1 MIKVIKYY
9 RVSELTTYYRVIYN
23 DKYPDDYVQFGVEDK
38 DNQIF
43 INEVNK

>member
-9 RVSELTTYYRVIYN
+9 RVSELTTYYRVIHN
-23 DKYPDDYVQFGVEDK
+23 DKFPDDYVQFGVEDK